1 MQTGCSALSLAAS
14 CKGPLEV
21 RESMKKLILLLSA
34 IMMLVATACQKT
46 EVLVPTE
53 KDGEQVWHNTFK
65 KHGVENQV
73 ELVSFKKVN
82 GQLEG
87 DHYTL
92 YFEAQERYLTD
103 NLKPKGTVAT
113 VKAAYEFQKTEK
125 GWLGPDN
132 QVYEFGK

>member
-1 MQTGCSALSLAAS
+1 
-14 CKGPLEV
+14 
-21 RESMKKLILLLSA
+21 MKNVVLLLAA
-34 IMMLVATACQKT
+34 IMMLVTTACQKT
-46 EVLVPTE
+46 EVPVPTE

-82 GQLEG
+82 GQLER

>member
-1 MQTGCSALSLAAS
+1 
-14 CKGPLEV
+14 
-21 RESMKKLILLLSA
+21 MKKLVLLLAA

-46 EVLVPTE
+46 EGVRYPTE

-132 QVYEFGK
+132 EVYEFGK

>member
-1 MQTGCSALSLAAS
+1 
-14 CKGPLEV
+14 
-21 RESMKKLILLLSA
+21 MKKLILLLAA

-46 EVLVPTE
+46 EVPVPTE

-82 GQLEG
+82 GQLKR

-103 NLKPKGTVAT
+103 NLKPKRTVRQSKRPTSSKKLNRA
-113 VKAAYEFQKTEK
+113 
-125 GWLGPDN
+125 GWSR
-132 QVYEFGK
+132 

>member
-1 MQTGCSALSLAAS
+1 M
-14 CKGPLEV
+14 
-21 RESMKKLILLLSA
+21 RESMKKLILLLTA